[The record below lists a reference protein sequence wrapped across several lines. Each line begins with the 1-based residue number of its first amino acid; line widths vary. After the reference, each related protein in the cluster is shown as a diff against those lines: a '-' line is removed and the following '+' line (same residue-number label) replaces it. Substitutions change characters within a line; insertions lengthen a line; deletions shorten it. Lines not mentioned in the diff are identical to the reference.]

1 MNDNEIA
8 RKKRGRPKKDVSKTK
23 RVGLRISEER
33 YEKLEYLSKVTGKSK
48 TDILLKGVDMYD
60 SILKSGMSADF
71 LD

>member
-1 MNDNEIA
+1 MNNNEII
-8 RKKRGRPKKDVSKTK
+8 RKKRGRPEKDESKTK
-23 RVGLRISEER
+23 RVGLRLTEER
-33 YEKLEYLSKVTGKSK
+33 YEKLEYLSKATGKSK

>member
-8 RKKRGRPKKDVSKTK
+8 RKKRGRQKKDESKTK
-23 RVGLRISEER
+23 RVGLRMTEER
-33 YEKLEYLSKVTGKSK
+33 YEKLEYLSKGTGKSK

>member
-8 RKKRGRPKKDVSKTK
+8 RKKRGRQKKDESKTK
-23 RVGLRISEER
+23 RVGLRMTEER

>member
-1 MNDNEIA
+1 MNDNEIT
-8 RKKRGRPKKDVSKTK
+8 RKKRGRQKKDESKTK
-23 RVGLRISEER
+23 RVGLRMTEER

>member
-8 RKKRGRPKKDVSKTK
+8 RKKRGRQKKDESKTK
-23 RVGLRISEER
+23 RVGLRMTEER
-33 YEKLEYLSKVTGKSK
+33 YEKLEYLSKVSGKSK

>member
-8 RKKRGRPKKDVSKTK
+8 RKKRGRPNVDEMKSK
-23 RVGLRISEER
+23 RVGIRMTEER